1 MIIGLSG
8 KMGVG
13 KTTLSGFLEKEFI
26 RMGYSV
32 LCTSFGYTLKL
43 LVSGA
48 YQIPLQVLF
57 DQKQKETPIPISSL
71 SKQLI
76 AAEFILPEWEERGEV
91 TPREIMQWYATD
103 FVRKESPNFWV
114 ERTAE
119 EIIQWEVK
127 QKGRHIAI
135 IDDVRFSNELKYV
148 RANGLCFRLLPY
160 PEWKSGEHA
169 NHASETA
176 LDAEKWD
183 ERFVLSPEY
192 GRLEKAKEKVVDVF
206 NGCQIRKRGKQK

>member
-13 KTTLSGFLEKEFI
+13 KTTLAYLLE
-26 RMGYSV
+26 RRLVSMGYSV

-48 YQIPLQVLF
+48 YQIPMEVLF
-57 DQKQKETPIPISSL
+57 DQKKKEVPMPL
-71 SKQLI
+71 SAFPKHLMT
-76 AAEFILPEWEERGEV
+76 EYILPEWKERGEV

-119 EIIQWEVK
+119 NIIQWEVK
-127 QKGRHIAI
+127 QNGKHIAI
-135 IDDVRFSNELKYV
+135 IDDVRFPNELKYV
-148 RANGLCFRLLPY
+148 RTNGLCFRLLPY
-160 PEWKSGEHA
+160 PEWEAGKYA

-183 ERFVLSPEY
+183 ERLVLAAEYGQLEKEMEKVLS
-192 GRLEKAKEKVVDVF
+192 VF
-206 NGCQIRKRGKQK
+206 NGSQIKKRGKQK

>member
-8 KMGVG
+8 KIGVG
-13 KTTLSGFLEKEFI
+13 KTTLAHLLE
-26 RMGYSV
+26 RRLVGMGYSV

-48 YQIPLQVLF
+48 YQIPKEVLF
-57 DQKQKETPIPISSL
+57 DQKKKEVPISL
-71 SKQLI
+71 SALPTHLL
-76 AAEFILPEWEERGEV
+76 AGYILPEWEERGEV
-91 TPREIMQWYATD
+91 TPREIMQWYATE
-103 FVRKESPNFWV
+103 FVRKESPDFWV

-119 EIIQWEVK
+119 DIIQWEVK
-127 QKGRHIAI
+127 QKGKHIAI
-135 IDDVRFSNELKYV
+135 IDDVRFPNELKYV

-160 PEWKSGEHA
+160 PEWEEGKYA

-183 ERFVLSPEY
+183 ERFVLAAEY
-192 GRLEKAKEKVVDVF
+192 GRLEKEVEKVMQVF
-206 NGCQIRKRGKQK
+206 NGCQIKKRGKQK